1 MIAAEFVTPR
11 RVLSR
16 GDAPALNA
24 IGTKPTLA
32 TRAVIIA
39 VRKQVRAAKKNHTR
53 RLSLRANEE
62 AFAVCLVLT

>member
-24 IGTKPTLA
+24 IGTKA